1 MNPFSRDR
9 TATEVADGVHLLG
22 THRVNFYIVEEGDGL
37 TLIDCGFQGH
47 RRYLDRWLGLKGRT
61 IGDIDA
67 IILTHGHQDHTGFAE
82 DLRRQGVPVH
92 LHPDDDHHVR
102 GSLRM
107 KIPPQRLL
115 KSLYRPSAMALLME
129 AAADGVFTQKALGPY
144 DSISDGATLDVPGR
158 PEVIAVPG
166 HSPGSVSFHLPDR
179 GVLFTGD
186 ALMTRDPFFG
196 GDDRAIVFA
205 DHTDRDQACLDALPA
220 LRDYSSA
227 ALLPAHGEP
236 WLEPDSVGRAINE
249 AEIAT

>member
-9 TATEVADGVHLLG
+9 TATEIADGIHLLG
-22 THRVNFYIVEEGDGL
+22 THRVNFYIVEEGDAL
-37 TLIDCGFQGH
+37 TLIDCGFRGH
-47 RRYLDRWLGLKGRT
+47 RRYLDRWLEQKGRT
-61 IGDIDA
+61 IGDIEA
-67 IILTHGHQDHTGFAE
+67 IVLTHGHQDHTGFAE

-92 LHPDDDHHVR
+92 LHPDDDHLVQS
-102 GSLRM
+102 SLRM

-115 KSLYRPSAMALLME
+115 KSLYRPSAMSLLME
-129 AAADGVFTQKALGPY
+129 AAADGVFIQKTLGPY
-144 DSISDGATLDVPGR
+144 ESISAGTTLDVPGR
-158 PEVIAVPG
+158 PEVVAVPG
-166 HSPGSVSFHLPDR
+166 HSPGSVSFHYPDR

-205 DHTDRDQACLDALPA
+205 DHTDRNQACLDALPA
-220 LRDYSSA
+220 LISYSSA

-236 WLEPDSVGRAINE
+236 WLEPDSVGRAITE